1 MGVTSLAADLA
12 ADFQLQFGAAPV
24 VVRAPARVTLLG
36 KHLEHYGGCVL
47 PAALDREAVVAVA
60 LNQSGRARLYSYD
73 SDVMVEAPLAATG
86 PPGAKSWMQRLLAVA
101 AGFRQ
106 LGYPLPGFDC
116 MFGGNIPVGAALSPA
131 AAVACGLAYALN
143 QLLGAPLD
151 GLALARLAQRAEY
164 AEADH
169 PAGLIDYV
177 AALCGAPGHLPRLDC
192 RSLQVELLPFDAGQY
207 RFVLC
212 DAGISRSRASAGYA
226 VRHEECARG
235 LAVLR
240 RHYPELRT
248 LRDVTPMQLHRYRQ
262 EMGEPAYRRCAF
274 VLAENQRV
282 ELAAMHLQAGNGR
295 ALGQQMYAAHA
306 GLRNDYAV
314 SCPEL
319 DELVQIAQDFAGTL
333 GACMLGGLS
342 SCTLNLL
349 PAPAADAF
357 VRHVTAAYQQR
368 RDGALVTYQA
378 GISPGVRLV
387 EEAELA
393 QLAERR

>member
-1 MGVTSLAADLA
+1 MGVSSLAADLA
-12 ADFQLQFGAAPV
+12 ADFQLHFGTVPV

-60 LNQSGRARLYSYD
+60 LNASGRVRLYSYD
-73 SDVMVEAPLAATG
+73 SDVMVEAPLAAAG
-86 PPGAKSWMQRLLAVA
+86 PPGAKSWMYRLLAVA
-101 AGFRQ
+101 AGFQQ
-106 LGYPLPGFDC
+106 LGHALPGFDC
-116 MFGGNIPVGAALSPA
+116 MFGGTIPVGAGLSPA
-131 AAVACGLAYALN
+131 AAVACGLTYALN
-143 QLLGAPLD
+143 ELLDARLD
-151 GLALARLAQRAEY
+151 GLALARLAQRAEHT
-164 AEADH
+164 EAGQ

-177 AALCGAPGHLPRLDC
+177 AALCGRPGQLPLLDC
-192 RSLQVELLPFDAGQY
+192 RALQVELLPFDATQV
-207 RFVLC
+207 RLVLC

-226 VRHEECARG
+226 VRHQECAQG

-240 RHYPELRT
+240 RHAPGLPT
-248 LRDVTPMQLHRYRQ
+248 LREVTPMQLHRYRQ

-282 ELAAMHLQAGNGR
+282 ELAAMHLRAGNLR
-295 ALGQQMYAAHA
+295 ALGQQLYAAHA
-306 GLRNDYAV
+306 GLRHDYAV

-319 DELVQIAQDFAGTL
+319 DELVHIAQDFEGTL

-342 SCTLNLL
+342 SCTLNLV
-349 PAPAADAF
+349 PAAAADAF

-378 GISPGVRLV
+378 GISPGVSV
-387 EEAELA
+387 VDEAALA
-393 QLAERR
+393 GAG